1 MLRDKL
7 NNPETRATMIFI
19 IGSILILLSIIFK
32 TVEKNSIN
40 NYYKGFNNLFYS
52 SDLETDNKP
61 SYLTI
66 NDIED
71 LKLCETNDICY
82 YIVYS
87 DTYSFIA
94 LMNNNNY
101 KLLKKN
107 NLKKNNI
114 RINGIT
120 KKISNSQKYLLVEAY
135 NKFYEDL
142 EESQIDVYD
151 FDTIYGINLLDTT
164 KNTKKTVIK
173 NNNSITIVPKVLFII
188 FLITGFICLYYSLK
202 EQKKNTY

>member
-1 MLRDKL
+1 MKILL
-7 NNPETRATMIFI
+7 I
-19 IGSILILLSIIFK
+19 SILPK
-32 TVEKNSIN
+32 
-40 NYYKGFNNLFYS
+40 
-52 SDLETDNKP
+52 
-61 SYLTI
+61 
-66 NDIED
+66 
-71 LKLCETNDICY
+71 
-82 YIVYS
+82 
-87 DTYSFIA
+87 
-94 LMNNNNY
+94 
-101 KLLKKN
+101 
-107 NLKKNNI
+107 
-114 RINGIT
+114 IT
-120 KKISNSQKYLLVEAY
+120 KQQQLNSQKYLLVEAY